1 MALIVTPAEIII
13 FNRIRNINDQPQ
25 GQERQNEINS
35 INIEIQNLIP
45 EYNTITENSE
55 FKHQNSY
62 FNDEGVYILEFKNII
77 QQTDTIIFTYDD
89 DENVKYTNIGKAFF
103 NISCNNNNYNLRFIK
118 HIINLNKVKV
128 WNKQILLLKLQ
139 RTMIKLINNIGNC
152 DYNILSRNMSSSVK
166 YSSGKVFNKV
176 MNASERFILGDAS
189 DAVDDETEYDATK
202 LEAVNMVRSRLI
214 LLKSFYDQN
223 IVTSKELEINV
234 KMNKP
239 YWLEN
244 PAIIASMTAVTNTF
258 LSLSTFQAR
267 LTETPFVSKLTSS
280 INKSFIPA
288 LLHSLPITA
297 VVVAGM
303 LSGLLVPVASL
314 GILALGTYVSKKIN
328 ESDYVKIKNR
338 NKELNLQTI
347 EITNEFKKENL
358 IPETDGRNRLPLS
371 CAISG
376 SAGEY
381 YTRFE
386 RALELED
393 NYFNESTQNYD
404 TIVTLSYNYVNIY
417 SIICQN
423 VFQPQP
429 IDQAAQQAPID
440 QAAAPID
447 QVAAPIDQ
455 AAAPIDQAAA
465 PIVEGQNVEGQ
476 NQVAPPIAQN
486 QGPAEVLEA
495 QRINILQR
503 LEELWG
509 RTNSGRNKAAITND
523 ELRQVA
529 DQVRPFIKAKLN
541 LVGDCNIN
549 TISKTNFTQ
558 FLNDFRINKAY
569 DNSKKT
575 LCGLKAVGGKTKRS
589 RKGKTKKRT
598 RKGKTKKRR

>member
-1 MALIVTPAEIII
+1 
-13 FNRIRNINDQPQ
+13 
-25 GQERQNEINS
+25 
-35 INIEIQNLIP
+35 
-45 EYNTITENSE
+45 
-55 FKHQNSY
+55 
-62 FNDEGVYILEFKNII
+62 
-77 QQTDTIIFTYDD
+77 
-89 DENVKYTNIGKAFF
+89 
-103 NISCNNNNYNLRFIK
+103 
-118 HIINLNKVKV
+118 
-128 WNKQILLLKLQ
+128 
-139 RTMIKLINNIGNC
+139 
-152 DYNILSRNMSSSVK
+152 
-166 YSSGKVFNKV
+166 
-176 MNASERFILGDAS
+176 
-189 DAVDDETEYDATK
+189 
-202 LEAVNMVRSRLI
+202 
-214 LLKSFYDQN
+214 
-223 IVTSKELEINV
+223 
-234 KMNKP
+234 MNKP

-429 IDQAAQQAPID
+429 IDQAAQQA
-440 QAAAPID
+440 Q
-447 QVAAPIDQ
+447 
-455 AAAPIDQAAA
+455 IDQAAA
-465 PIVEGQNVEGQ
+465 PIVEGQNPVEPPNVEGQNVEGQNVEEQ

-503 LEELWG
+503 LEELWA
-509 RTNSGRNKAAITND
+509 RTDSGRYKARITNE

-558 FLNDFRINKAY
+558 FLNDFRINNAY

-589 RKGKTKKRT
+589 RKGKTQKRT